1 MKNIFYLIKVKEL
14 REWVKSDPDVLAIR
28 ELNLFPNRLSNN
40 PDDTSPTDEE
50 LIEAANAMNIQS
62 TSHGITQFSFPS
74 AIPIKI
80 SQINQDTYFDI
91 VLQV

>member
-1 MKNIFYLIKVKEL
+1 
-14 REWVKSDPDVLAIR
+14 LALR
-28 ELNLFPNRLSNN
+28 ELNLFPNRVSNN
-40 PDDTSPTDEE
+40 LDETSLTDEE

-80 SQINQDTYFDI
+80 SQINRDTFFDI
-91 VLQV
+91 VLQVSNQQKNLIYIFHLIIFSN